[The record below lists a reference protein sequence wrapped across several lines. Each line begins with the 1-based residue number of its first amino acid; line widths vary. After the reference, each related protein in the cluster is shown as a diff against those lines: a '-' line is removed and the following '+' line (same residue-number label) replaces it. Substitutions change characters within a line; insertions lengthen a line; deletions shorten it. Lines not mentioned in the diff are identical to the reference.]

1 MSIVPPEP
9 VRSSVQLRPAFAV
22 APADKQGFVG
32 HVSEGGDSVYIVNK
46 PPGPTSFAQVASLRR
61 LLGVK
66 KAGHAGTL
74 DPDAS
79 GILIVLTGQATRAAK
94 FFEGLDKEYLA
105 VIKLGV
111 TTDTYDLS
119 GQVLTATD
127 VPGFNWEQIEQAVKN
142 FQGHIMQVPP
152 AFSAIKK
159 NGQPLYKAARQGIP
173 VELTPR
179 PVEIQRIKLEE
190 INLPE
195 ITISVK
201 CSKGT
206 YIRSLAFD
214 LGKLLGCGAAL
225 SKLVRTAV
233 GEFTLDR
240 AVPGNA
246 GREELASAAIS
257 IDQALYFLKTLEL
270 SQEQVQRVSHGN
282 PVECSRPDA
291 RQIKAR
297 FQGQALAI
305 GQIQNNLFK
314 PHTVLAPQC

>member
-1 MSIVPPEP
+1 M
-9 VRSSVQLRPAFAV
+9 SSVLP
-22 APADKQGFVG
+22 
-32 HVSEGGDSVYIVNK
+32 GDSVYIINK
-46 PPGPTSFAQVASLRR
+46 PPGATSFAQVASLRR
-61 LLGVK
+61 LLGIK

-105 VIKLGV
+105 VIKLGI

-119 GQVLTATD
+119 GQVLSTSD
-127 VPGFNWEQIEQAVKN
+127 VPVLSRAELEKALSN

-159 NGQPLYKAARQGIP
+159 DGQPLYKAARQGIA
-173 VELTPR
+173 VELVPR

-240 AVPGNA
+240 AVSGNA
-246 GREELASAAIS
+246 ARAELASAAIS
-257 IDQALYFLKTLEL
+257 IDQALYFLDALEL
-270 SQEQVQRVSHGN
+270 SPEQFQKIRHGN
-282 PVECSRPDA
+282 PVECSHPDA
-291 RQIKAR
+291 KQIKASY
-297 FQGQALAI
+297 QGQILAL
-305 GQIQNNLFK
+305 GPLQNNLFK
-314 PHTVLAPQC
+314 PQTVLAPQC

>member
-1 MSIVPPEP
+1 MSSALQED
-9 VRSSVQLRPAFAV
+9 A
-22 APADKQGFVG
+22 
-32 HVSEGGDSVYIVNK
+32 VYIVNK

-61 LLGVK
+61 LLGIK

-105 VIKLGV
+105 VIKLGI

-119 GQVLTATD
+119 GQVLSTSD
-127 VPGFNWEQIEQAVKN
+127 VPVLSRAEIEKALSN

-159 NGQPLYKAARQGIP
+159 DGQPLYKAARQGIA
-173 VELTPR
+173 VELVPR
-179 PVEIQRIKLEE
+179 RVEIQRIKLEG

-206 YIRSLAFD
+206 YIRSLAYD
-214 LGKLLGCGAAL
+214 LGCLLGCGAAL

-233 GEFTLDR
+233 GEFTIDR

-246 GREELASAAIS
+246 SRAEFASAAIS
-257 IDQALYFLKTLEL
+257 IDQALYFLDALEL
-270 SQEQVQRVSHGN
+270 SQDQVQKIRHGN
-282 PVECSRPDA
+282 PVECSHPNA
-291 RQIKAR
+291 GQIKAR
-297 FQGQALAI
+297 YQDQILAL
-305 GQIQNNLFK
+305 GQIQDNIFK
-314 PHTVLAPQC
+314 PQTVLAPQC

>member
-1 MSIVPPEP
+1 MNSALPE
-9 VRSSVQLRPAFAV
+9 
-22 APADKQGFVG
+22 
-32 HVSEGGDSVYIVNK
+32 DSVYIVNK

-61 LLGVK
+61 LLGIK

-74 DPDAS
+74 DPEAS
-79 GILIVLTGQATRAAK
+79 GILIVLAGQATRAAK
-94 FFEGLDKEYLA
+94 FFESLDKEYLA
-105 VIKLGV
+105 VIKLGI

-119 GQVLTATD
+119 GQVLTTAN
-127 VPGFNWEQIEQAVKN
+127 VPAFSRAGIEKALSS

-159 NGQPLYKAARQGIP
+159 DGQPLYKAARQGIA
-173 VELTPR
+173 VELVPR
-179 PVEIQRIKLEE
+179 PVEIRQIKLEE

-214 LGKLLGCGAAL
+214 LGKILGCGAAL

-240 AVPGNA
+240 AVPGDA

-257 IDQALYFLKTLEL
+257 LDQALYFMESLEL
-270 SQEQVQRVSHGN
+270 SPDQVQKISHGN
-282 PVECSRPDA
+282 PVESFRSDA
-291 RQIKAR
+291 VQIKAR
-297 FQGQALAI
+297 YQGQILAL
-305 GQIQNNLFK
+305 GPLQNNIFR
-314 PHTVLAPQC
+314 PQTVLAPQC

>member
-1 MSIVPPEP
+1 MSGALPEN
-9 VRSSVQLRPAFAV
+9 
-22 APADKQGFVG
+22 
-32 HVSEGGDSVYIVNK
+32 SVYIVNK

-79 GILIVLTGQATRAAK
+79 GILIVLTGQATRAAR
-94 FFEGLDKEYLA
+94 FFEGLDKEYSA
-105 VIKLGV
+105 VIKLGI

-119 GQVLTATD
+119 GQVLSASD
-127 VPGFNWEQIEQAVKN
+127 VPVFSRTEIEDALGN
-142 FQGHIMQVPP
+142 FQGRIMQAPP

-159 NGQPLYKAARQGIP
+159 DGQPLYKAARQGIE
-173 VELTPR
+173 VELAPR
-179 PVEIQRIKLEE
+179 PVVIQRIKLEV

-195 ITISVK
+195 ISISVK

-225 SKLVRTAV
+225 AKLVRTAV
-233 GEFTLDR
+233 GEFTLER

-246 GREELASAAIS
+246 GRPEFKAGALS
-257 IDQALYFLKTLEL
+257 IEQALYFLEAVEL
-270 SQEQVQRVSHGN
+270 SPEQVQKVSHGN
-282 PVECSRPDA
+282 PVECSRSGA
-291 RQIKAR
+291 GMIKAR
-297 FQGQALAI
+297 YQGRILALGSIHNNVFQPQ
-305 GQIQNNLFK
+305 
-314 PHTVLAPQC
+314 TVLAPQC

>member
-1 MSIVPPEP
+1 MNTVLPE
-9 VRSSVQLRPAFAV
+9 
-22 APADKQGFVG
+22 
-32 HVSEGGDSVYIVNK
+32 DSVYIVNK

-61 LLGVK
+61 LLGIK

-79 GILIVLTGQATRAAK
+79 GILIVLTSQATRAAK

-105 VIKLGV
+105 VIRLGV

-119 GQVLTATD
+119 GQVLTTAA
-127 VPGFNWEQIEQAVKN
+127 VPQFSRTEIEKELRS
-142 FQGHIMQVPP
+142 FQGSIMQAPP

-159 NGQPLYKAARQGIP
+159 DGQPLYKAARQGIA
-173 VELTPR
+173 VELVPR
-179 PVEIQRIKLEE
+179 QVEIQRIKLEE

-233 GEFTLDR
+233 GEFTLAR
-240 AVPGNA
+240 AVSGNA
-246 GREELASAAIS
+246 GRAELASAATS
-257 IDQALYFLKTLEL
+257 IDQALYFLESLEL
-270 SQEQVQRVSHGN
+270 SPEQAQRISHGN
-282 PVECSRPDA
+282 PVDFNHSDA
-291 RQIKAR
+291 GQIKAR
-297 FQGQALAI
+297 FQKQILALGQV
-305 GQIQNNLFK
+305 QDNVFQ
-314 PHTVLAPQC
+314 PQTVLAPQC

>member
-1 MSIVPPEP
+1 MSLLLPES
-9 VRSSVQLRPAFAV
+9 VRSNL
-22 APADKQGFVG
+22 
-32 HVSEGGDSVYIVNK
+32 SEGGDAVFILNK

-61 LLGVK
+61 LLGIK

-105 VIKLGV
+105 VIKLGI

-119 GQVLTATD
+119 GQVLSTSD
-127 VPGFNWEQIEQAVKN
+127 VPVFSRAEIEKALSN

-159 NGQPLYKAARQGIP
+159 DGQPLYKAARQGIA
-173 VELTPR
+173 VELVSR
-179 PVEIQRIKLEE
+179 RVEIQRINLESVD
-190 INLPE
+190 LPE

-214 LGKLLGCGAAL
+214 LGNLLGCGAAL

-240 AVPGNA
+240 AVSGNA
-246 GREELASAAIS
+246 SREELASAAIS
-257 IDQALYFLKTLEL
+257 IDQALYFMDALEL
-270 SQEQVQRVSHGN
+270 SQEQVQKISHGN
-282 PVECSRPDA
+282 PVECSHSDA
-291 RQIKAR
+291 GQIKAR
-297 FQGQALAI
+297 YQGQILAL
-305 GQIQNNLFK
+305 GPLQNNIFK
-314 PHTVLAPQC
+314 PQTVLAPQC

>member
-1 MSIVPPEP
+1 MSSALPEP
-9 VRSSVQLRPAFAV
+9 VRSSSQLGPAFAV
-22 APADKQGFVG
+22 APAGKQGFVG
-32 HVSEGGDSVYIVNK
+32 HVSEGGDSVYIINK
-46 PPGPTSFAQVASLRR
+46 PPGPTSFAQVANLRR
-61 LLGVK
+61 LLGIK

-105 VIKLGV
+105 VIKLGI

-119 GQVLTATD
+119 GQVLSTSD
-127 VPGFNWEQIEQAVKN
+127 VPVLSRAEIEKALSD

-159 NGQPLYKAARQGIP
+159 DGQPLYKAARQGIE
-173 VELTPR
+173 VELVPR
-179 PVEIQRIKLEE
+179 PVEIQRIDLKS
-190 INLPE
+190 IDLPE

-214 LGKLLGCGAAL
+214 LGKNLGCGAAL
-225 SKLVRTAV
+225 AKLVRTAV

-240 AVPGNA
+240 AVPGNSGRAEYEA
-246 GREELASAAIS
+246 GAVS
-257 IDQALYFLKTLEL
+257 IDQALYFLDALEL
-270 SQEQVQRVSHGN
+270 SPEQVQRIRHGN
-282 PVECSRPDA
+282 PVECSHPDA
-291 RQIKAR
+291 GQIKAR
-297 FQGQALAI
+297 YQGQILAL
-305 GQIQNNLFK
+305 GRIQDNIFK
-314 PHTVLAPQC
+314 PQTVLTPQC

>member
-1 MSIVPPEP
+1 MNSALPEP
-9 VRSSVQLRPAFAV
+9 VRSSSQLGP
-22 APADKQGFVG
+22 GFIG
-32 HVSEGGDSVYIVNK
+32 HVSEGGDSVFIVSK
-46 PPGPTSFAQVASLRR
+46 PPGPTSFTQVASLRR
-61 LLGVK
+61 LLGIK

-79 GILIVLTGQATRAAK
+79 GILIILTGQATRAAK

-105 VIKLGV
+105 VIKLGT

-119 GQVLTATD
+119 GQVLSTSD
-127 VPGFNWEQIEQAVKN
+127 VPVFSRAEIEKALSN

-159 NGQPLYKAARQGIP
+159 DGQPLYKAARQGIA
-173 VELTPR
+173 VELVPR
-179 PVEIQRIKLEE
+179 QVEIQRINLESVD
-190 INLPE
+190 LPE

-214 LGKLLGCGAAL
+214 LGNLLGCGAAL

-240 AVPGNA
+240 AVSGNA
-246 GREELASAAIS
+246 SREELASAAIS
-257 IDQALYFLKTLEL
+257 IDQALYFMDALEL
-270 SQEQVQRVSHGN
+270 SQEQVQKISHGN
-282 PVECSRPDA
+282 PVECSHSDA
-291 RQIKAR
+291 GQIKAR
-297 FQGQALAI
+297 YQGQILAL
-305 GQIQNNLFK
+305 GPLQNNIFK
-314 PHTVLAPQC
+314 PQTVLAPQC

>member
-1 MSIVPPEP
+1 MNSTLPE
-9 VRSSVQLRPAFAV
+9 
-22 APADKQGFVG
+22 
-32 HVSEGGDSVYIVNK
+32 DSVYIVNK

-61 LLGVK
+61 LLGIK

-74 DPDAS
+74 DPEAS
-79 GILIVLTGQATRAAK
+79 GILIALTGQATRAAR

-119 GQVLTATD
+119 GQVLSTSA
-127 VPGFNWEQIEQAVKN
+127 VPGFSRDQIEQVLNN

-159 NGQPLYKAARQGIP
+159 DGQPLYKAARQGIA
-173 VELTPR
+173 VELVPR
-179 PVEIQRIKLEE
+179 KVEIQQIKLKE

-214 LGKLLGCGAAL
+214 LGKILGCGAAL

-246 GREELASAAIS
+246 GREDLAAAAIS
-257 IDQALYFLKTLEL
+257 IDQALYFLDALEL
-270 SQEQVQRVSHGN
+270 SPEQVQRISHGN
-282 PVECSRPDA
+282 PVECSHPDA
-291 RQIKAR
+291 GQIKAR
-297 FQGQALAI
+297 YQGQILAL
-305 GQIQNNLFK
+305 GQIQDNIFK
-314 PHTVLAPQC
+314 PQTVLAPQC

>member
-1 MSIVPPEP
+1 MNSALPE
-9 VRSSVQLRPAFAV
+9 
-22 APADKQGFVG
+22 
-32 HVSEGGDSVYIVNK
+32 DSVYIVNK

-61 LLGVK
+61 LLGIK

-74 DPDAS
+74 DPEAS

-105 VIKLGV
+105 VIKLGI

-119 GQVLTATD
+119 GQVLTTAN
-127 VPGFNWEQIEQAVKN
+127 VPAFSRDGIEKALSN

-159 NGQPLYKAARQGIP
+159 DGQPLYKAARQGIA
-173 VELTPR
+173 VELVPR
-179 PVEIQRIKLEE
+179 PVEIRQIKLEE

-206 YIRSLAFD
+206 YIRSLAYD
-214 LGKLLGCGAAL
+214 LGKHLGCGAAL

-240 AVPGNA
+240 AVPGDA
-246 GREELASAAIS
+246 GREELASASIS
-257 IDQALYFLKTLEL
+257 IDQALYFMESLEL
-270 SQEQVQRVSHGN
+270 SPDQVQKISHGN
-282 PVECSRPDA
+282 PVESFRSDA
-291 RQIKAR
+291 VQIKAR
-297 FQGQALAI
+297 YQGQILAL
-305 GQIQNNLFK
+305 GPLQNNIFR
-314 PHTVLAPQC
+314 PQTVLAPQC

>member
-1 MSIVPPEP
+1 MSSIPEN
-9 VRSSVQLRPAFAV
+9 AV
-22 APADKQGFVG
+22 L
-32 HVSEGGDSVYIVNK
+32 IVNK

-61 LLGVK
+61 LLSIK

-79 GILIVLTGQATRAAK
+79 GILIVLTGQATRAAR

-105 VIKLGV
+105 VIKLGI

-119 GQVLTATD
+119 GQVLSTFD
-127 VPGFNWEQIEQAVKN
+127 VPEFNRDQIDKALSN
-142 FQGHIMQVPP
+142 FQGSIMQVPP

-159 NGQPLYKAARQGIP
+159 DGQPLYKAARQGIA

-179 PVEIQRIKLEE
+179 KVEIHQIKLEA
-190 INLPE
+190 INLPQ
-195 ITISVK
+195 ITLSVK

-214 LGKLLGCGAAL
+214 LGKILGCGAAL

-246 GREELASAAIS
+246 GRDGLEAAAIS
-257 IDQALYFLKTLEL
+257 LDQALYFLESLEL
-270 SQEQVQRVSHGN
+270 SPDQVQKIRHGN
-282 PVECSRPDA
+282 PVECCHPA
-291 RQIKAR
+291 AGQIKAR
-297 FQGQALAI
+297 FQNSVLAI
-305 GQIQNNLFK
+305 GPVQNNIFK
-314 PHTVLAPQC
+314 PQTVLAPQC